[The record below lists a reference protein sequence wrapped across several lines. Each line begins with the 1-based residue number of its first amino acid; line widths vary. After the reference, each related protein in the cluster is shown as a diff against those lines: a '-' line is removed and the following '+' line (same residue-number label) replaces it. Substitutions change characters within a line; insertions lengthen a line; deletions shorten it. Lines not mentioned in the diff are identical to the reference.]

1 MSGGITRDATVHVRA
16 EIDDD
21 IATTAE
27 RLFSPLERGAQ
38 AVQSRLGAITSTLG
52 QTFANVASDIARV
65 STALGAV
72 DLGSSVQRYVR
83 YREEV
88 ARTAASVKASW
99 EGLSGQYKT
108 IGDRALVSDEAIAK
122 VARSL
127 QQTTYDAS
135 DSSKA
140 IEALGSEAIATN
152 RSLDQM
158 ASIGASL
165 RAELGQSFSA
175 IPDALGRI
183 RAAADNVG
191 MSGGP
196 AALQADVASLSAAIS
211 QFAIKS
217 ENDFSGAVGS
227 LAELGRGLPAA
238 QQARVQQRVVGR
250 LLSDTEGL
258 RRQLGIRNEDF
269 YDEQGHVR
277 QDLGA
282 LVARIQTMATKR
294 WGLRAR
300 EVLAQPQNFGPE
312 GAAAIFGFDPQA
324 ARHAA
329 EAPLST
335 EASERA
341 RAFRDSAVGEDI
353 AKRNRTEQ
361 NKRDNAGGALAGV
374 QSYVGELMSE
384 HPFLSL
390 FGVGAAG
397 QLTGQL
403 ARWATTGGSGVAGA
417 ARAAAP
423 LARLSSGAL
432 NWLGGS
438 VAGNLVG
445 GVGLAALTAKAL
457 DAAGLARFNASIEP
471 FRKQLIEQG
480 EATRRGR
487 AYAIVRAAERVSD
500 DGDSSPEAYRAALGP
515 RLMAEI
521 GRDPALQSVASG
533 AINREVPAGLA
544 EQAPQLAAVLRDALK
559 ELQLNVQVHLVDD
572 SASPHR
578 VVAAQRGA
586 RQ

>member
-27 RLFSPLERGAQ
+27 RLFSSLERGAQ
-38 AVQSRLGAITSTLG
+38 VVQSRLGAITSTLG

-211 QFAIKS
+211 QFAVKS
-217 ENDFSGAVGS
+217 ENAFSGAVGS

-258 RRQLGIRNEDF
+258 RRQLGIHNEDF
-269 YDEQGHVR
+269 YDEEGHIR
-277 QDLGA
+277 QDLGS
-282 LVARIQTMATKR
+282 LIGRIQTMATRR

-312 GAAAIFGFDPQA
+312 GAAAIF
-324 ARHAA
+324 
-329 EAPLST
+329 
-335 EASERA
+335 
-341 RAFRDSAVGEDI
+341 
-353 AKRNRTEQ
+353 
-361 NKRDNAGGALAGV
+361 
-374 QSYVGELMSE
+374 
-384 HPFLSL
+384 
-390 FGVGAAG
+390 
-397 QLTGQL
+397 
-403 ARWATTGGSGVAGA
+403 
-417 ARAAAP
+417 
-423 LARLSSGAL
+423 
-432 NWLGGS
+432 
-438 VAGNLVG
+438 
-445 GVGLAALTAKAL
+445 
-457 DAAGLARFNASIEP
+457 
-471 FRKQLIEQG
+471 
-480 EATRRGR
+480 
-487 AYAIVRAAERVSD
+487 
-500 DGDSSPEAYRAALGP
+500 
-515 RLMAEI
+515 
-521 GRDPALQSVASG
+521 
-533 AINREVPAGLA
+533 
-544 EQAPQLAAVLRDALK
+544 
-559 ELQLNVQVHLVDD
+559 
-572 SASPHR
+572 
-578 VVAAQRGA
+578 
-586 RQ
+586 